1 MNKVFFR
8 RCIIGR
14 GLYAA
19 LFLMFLLPRALWAQ
33 NEPSGGDAPIKAGE
47 AVILYQEAPKNPEWR
62 TTERYLRTAIIPMSR
77 PEGPIRIRFEK
88 TVDASLLNQ
97 RTTEQRFFSSVK
109 DSSDRT
115 VRGVWTWAG
124 GKELQFKP
132 AEKPRT
138 GAWLYVEISGSLPLA
153 GESGSRKWASVSA
166 RLYFEVE
173 YFQMGGKTGSRP
185 VTSGQPRFVAFLNSG
200 TGQIGEGP
208 LCLLYDQPL
217 ESWAFPLVS
226 VSAGGKQVP
235 VRSYHPESL
244 FFDNDGRYETSHI
257 LALSFPEMP
266 ADGTRVVVR
275 YPLMMTAGAQSYAEQ
290 TFSVFTN
297 FYYASDDLDRIR
309 RGRAARLESRWEVE
323 FNSPIDPV
331 SFEDKFSITPQP
343 PSLRFSYYGSSVV
356 IRAAFET
363 GKPYY
368 LQLAPE
374 FTDLL
379 GNRLRTPLAF
389 DFRSQDL
396 PPVFELPKENL
407 VVEADT
413 NRIPVK
419 YRNVRDITA
428 AVYRYDDVSAY
439 IQSLAAGSPGLGKR
453 SLQGVPLTIRPF
465 PNTLNN
471 LYQADF
477 GIESGAGLKLV
488 EISAGGRGSEAGSIP
503 VRRIMVQSTNLGVSA
518 KVSGGTV
525 LGWVTW
531 LYNAVPVQGAKL
543 SLYSASGLLLA
554 ETTATGKDG
563 IGLIKT
569 DKAFEWGVEEPL
581 YLAAEMGKDTAVCRI
596 VNNELSSAWQF
607 NLAGA
612 VRGVNSLAASF
623 FTERG
628 VYRPGESVYFKTFL
642 RNLDEYNGLSPI
654 VLSIRDSRGKE
665 VYNLGKNLDSY
676 RGAAWEFRL
685 PQDAGVG
692 EYTAALRLGIYTANT
707 SFRVEEYR
715 VPTFQVSVSSPD
727 SEWKIDTP
735 VTVEASAEYLRGGV
749 MAGKPFSWRVYRQS
763 EIFAPPAFPGYTFG
777 PEPDPLDTGTVHDE
791 QGVLDNA
798 GKARLVFR
806 PSFSDIQGPM
816 RYIVQSSVTD
826 DDRQNYAGRMSR
838 LIHRTEL
845 YAGIRPPAKTIYRGG
860 ETVKFPYIVTDT
872 QGRLAAGS
880 TVAVYL
886 ETLRYNQNTM
896 LDDEGR
902 TSTYNR
908 EIISSSLLGNIV
920 SGAAPRDY
928 SYRAG
933 KAGMYRL
940 RFEVRDAGGRSAS
953 SSFTFTVS
961 GDETSAWPR
970 FDRERIDLILSKQN
984 YRIGEEAAVVV
995 QTPFETARGLLTI
1008 EANGVLDAYPF
1019 VINRDTPQLTFP
1031 VKAEYAPNAFVSVIL
1046 LRGRV
1051 HYAKDATGFE
1061 TGAPAYRIGYAR
1073 FEADPDAQRLTITV
1087 NAPKTASPG
1096 QTFQAAFTVKN
1107 PAGLPTDASAAV
1119 MVVDEA
1125 VLGMTGYATPDPV
1138 KAAYSLRVLSV
1149 RNASNVLD
1157 LPHSRRA
1164 RYEAL
1169 FPAGDSDDP
1178 AMLPWSDDMLR
1189 RLFRSTAFFAPA
1201 VPVDGKGQGSFTFT
1215 LPDNLTTYRIMI
1227 VAVNRQGQMGSVQS
1241 SLQSRRDLM
1250 IEPALPRF
1258 VYEDDVLTVQARVFN
1273 GTETASS
1280 VSVNAQFTGFQSP
1293 GRPLA
1298 TVTVGGGSSAMV
1310 SWQGRIQAG
1319 FPQVKFRFSAVMGN
1333 VRDDAEYSI
1342 PVRVRGNR
1350 QRSTANV
1357 IVNGKGDLVLPLPA
1371 ARTGGSVELTV
1382 SETPLSELKDSVEF
1396 LMRYP
1401 HGCIEQTT
1409 SETYP
1414 LIVLADIL
1422 PAIGVKEDPAAVKKF
1437 ADAGVARLMT
1447 FRTPSGG
1454 LSFWPGE
1461 SSPHAFGTA
1470 FGLSA
1475 LIEARKRGWN
1485 IPQDFMD
1492 GMVKYLESIIAKGNY
1507 SREMYSPD
1515 GADADTLAFFA
1526 MTLGRMNRPQLSLIQ
1541 DLWRSKDRLTPFGLS
1556 FLAVAVKESG
1566 DRTAPLS
1573 DVLAEIRKAAVETAD
1588 SATFPGSPRG
1598 NWSFD
1603 TPTRANAAA
1612 LMAYAIGDPQ
1622 NLLTAKFLRGLM
1634 DKRRDGLWGTT
1645 QGNVFGIMAIYHL
1658 ASGSALTGQRAP
1670 LFTVSI
1676 DGKTYAASAFSS
1688 LPSGKTWVLTVN
1700 EAELPAARQDPR
1712 TQGIQNRSISFQGK
1726 GTVYLTAKASYDMPI
1741 DSRFLAP
1748 QDKGIRFTRSFETL
1762 DGRALGSVIPLGSIV
1777 RVRLGVQT
1785 RRKLNYAA
1793 FDDLLPAGFEI
1804 LNTNLL
1810 TTENVGGGGESAE
1823 AVRTGPLTNFRDFRD
1838 YRAAFYTDELP
1849 AGSYEFVYYV
1859 RATTPGTFFLPISL
1873 AETMYDPDTLGTTGG
1888 GSMTIR

>member
-1 MNKVFFR
+1 
-8 RCIIGR
+8 
-14 GLYAA
+14 
-19 LFLMFLLPRALWAQ
+19 MFLLPWVLWPQ

-47 AVILYQEAPKNPEWR
+47 AVILYQEAPKTPEWR
-62 TTERYLRTAIIPMSR
+62 TEERYLRTAIIPMSR

-88 TVDASLLNQ
+88 PVDTAAVTALQNTAQ
-97 RTTEQRFFSSVK
+97 RLSYSVVF
-109 DSSDRT
+109 DYGRRT
-115 VRGVWTWAG
+115 VAGAWTWVG
-124 GKELQFKP
+124 GNELQFKP
-132 AEKPRT
+132 AERPSVGTVFSVK
-138 GAWLYVEISGSLPLA
+138 VSGSVPLA
-153 GESGSRKWASVSA
+153 GETGSRRLAPVSA
-166 RLYFEVE
+166 ELSFEVE
-173 YFQMGGKTGSRP
+173 DFQMGSKTGSRP
-185 VTSGQPRFVAFLNSG
+185 VTPGQPRFVAFLNSG

-208 LCLLYDQPL
+208 LYLLYDQSL
-217 ESWAFPLVS
+217 ESWASSLVS
-226 VSAGGKQVP
+226 AAAGGRQLP
-235 VRSYHPESL
+235 VRANRPESL
-244 FFDNDGRYETSHI
+244 FFDREGRYDTSHI

-266 ADGTRVVVR
+266 ADGTRVTIR
-275 YPLMMTAGAQSYAEQ
+275 YPLIMTPGAQSYAEQ
-290 TFSVFTN
+290 AFSVFTG
-297 FYYASDDLDRIR
+297 FYYSSDDIDSIR
-309 RGRAARLESRWEVE
+309 GGRAARLESRWEIE
-323 FNSPIDPV
+323 FNSSIDPV
-331 SFEDKFSITPQP
+331 LFEDNFSISPQP
-343 PSLRFSYYGSSVV
+343 PSLQFSYYGSSVV
-356 IRAAFET
+356 IRASFET

-368 LQLAPE
+368 LRLAPE

-379 GNRLRTPLAF
+379 GNRLRKPLAF

-396 PPVFELPKENL
+396 PPIFELPRESL
-407 VVEADT
+407 VIEADT

-419 YRNVRDITA
+419 YRNLRDITVS
-428 AVYRYDDVSAY
+428 VYRYEDVSAY
-439 IQSLAAGSPGLGKR
+439 IQSLAAKRPELGKR
-453 SLQGVPLTIRPF
+453 SLQGVPLTIRPS

-488 EISAGGRGSEAGSIP
+488 EISAGGRGSEAKNIP
-503 VRRIMVQSTNLGVSA
+503 ARRIIVQSTNLGLSA
-518 KVSGGTV
+518 KVSGGAV

-531 LYNAVPVQGAKL
+531 IYNAVPVQGAKL
-543 SLYSASGLLLA
+543 SLYSASGRLLGEA
-554 ETTATGKDG
+554 AGTGRDG
-563 IGLIKT
+563 IGIIKT

-581 YLAAEMGKDTAVCRI
+581 YLAAEMGRDISVCRI

-612 VRGVNSLAASF
+612 VKGVNPLAASF

-642 RNLDEYNGLSPI
+642 RNLSEYNGLTPI
-654 VLSIRDSRGKE
+654 VLSIRDSRGRE
-665 VYNLGKNLDSY
+665 VYNSGKNLDSY

-685 PQDAGVG
+685 PQDANIG
-692 EYTAALRLGIYTANT
+692 EYTAALNLGIYSAST

-715 VPTFQVSVSSPD
+715 VPTFQVNVSSPY

-735 VTVEASAEYLRGGV
+735 VTVETSAEYLRGGV
-749 MAGKPFSWRVYRQS
+749 MAGKPFSWRIYRQS
-763 EIFAPPAFPGYTFG
+763 EVFAPPAFPGYVFG
-777 PEPDPLDTGTVHDE
+777 PEPDPLDAGTVHDE
-791 QGVLDNA
+791 EGILDNA

-806 PSFSDIQGPM
+806 PSFSGIQGPM

-838 LIHRTEL
+838 VIHRTEL

-860 ETVKFPYIVTDT
+860 ETIKLPYIVTDT
-872 QGRLAAGS
+872 QGRPVPNSPA
-880 TVAVYL
+880 AVYL

-902 TSTYNR
+902 TATYNR
-908 EIISSSLLGNIV
+908 EIISSSLLGNTV

-928 SYRAG
+928 SYRAER
-933 KAGMYRL
+933 AGMYRL
-940 RFEVRDAGGRSAS
+940 RFEVTDSKGRSAS
-953 SSFTFTVS
+953 SYFTFTVS
-961 GDETSAWPR
+961 GGETSAWPR

-984 YRIGEEAAVVV
+984 YKIGEEASVVV
-995 QTPFETARGLLTI
+995 QTPFESARGLLTI
-1008 EANGVLDAYPF
+1008 EANGVLDTYPF
-1019 VINRDTPQLTFP
+1019 VINRDTPQINFP

-1051 HYAKDATGFE
+1051 HYARDATGFE

-1073 FEADPDAQRLTITV
+1073 FEADPDAQRLAV
-1087 NAPKTASPG
+1087 AVSAPKTASPG
-1096 QTFQAAFTVKN
+1096 QTLKVAFTVKN

-1125 VLGMTGYATPDPV
+1125 VLGMTGYATPDPI
-1138 KAAYSLRVLSV
+1138 KTAYSIRVLSV
-1149 RNASNVLD
+1149 RNASNLLD

-1169 FPAGDSDDP
+1169 FPSGDSGDP

-1201 VPVDGKGQGSFTFT
+1201 VPVDSNGQGNFTFT
-1215 LPDNLTTYRIMI
+1215 LPDNLTAYRIMI
-1227 VAVNRQGQMGSVQS
+1227 VAVNRLGQMGSGQS

-1280 VSVNAQFTGFQSP
+1280 VSVSAQFTGFQTED
-1293 GRPLA
+1293 RPRPAPAL
-1298 TVTVGGGSSAMV
+1298 TVGAGSSVMV
-1310 SWQGRIQAG
+1310 SWQGRIQSG
-1319 FPQVKFRFSAVMGN
+1319 FPEVKFRFSAAMGN
-1333 VRDDAEYSI
+1333 IRDDAEYSI

-1350 QRSTANV
+1350 QRSTANI
-1357 IVNGKGDLVLPLPA
+1357 IVNGAGDIVLPLPGT
-1371 ARTGGSVELTV
+1371 RSRGSIELTV

-1422 PAIGVKEDPAAVKKF
+1422 PAIGVTEDPIAVKKF
-1437 ADAGVARLMT
+1437 ADAGIERLMT
-1447 FRTPSGG
+1447 FRTSSGG

-1475 LIEARKRGWN
+1475 LIEAKKRGWN

-1492 GMVKYLESIIAKGNY
+1492 GMVKYLEDIIAKKNY
-1507 SREMYSPD
+1507 RREMYSQGD
-1515 GADADTLAFFA
+1515 ADADTLAFFA
-1526 MTLGRMNRPQLSLIQ
+1526 MTLGRMNRPQISLMQ
-1541 DLWRSKDRLTPFGLS
+1541 DLWRSKNLLTPFGLS
-1556 FLAVAVKESG
+1556 FLATAVKEAG
-1566 DRTAPLS
+1566 DRTVPLS
-1573 DVLAEIRKAAVETAD
+1573 EVLSEIRKAAVETAD
-1588 SATFPGSPRG
+1588 SAAFPGSPRG

-1612 LMAYAIGDPQ
+1612 LMAYAVGDPQ
-1622 NLLTAKFLRGLM
+1622 NPLTAKFLRGLM
-1634 DKRRDGLWGTT
+1634 EKRRDGLWGTT
-1645 QGNVFGIMAIYHL
+1645 QGNVFGIMAVYHL
-1658 ASGSALTGQRAP
+1658 TSGSALTGRSAP
-1670 LFTVSI
+1670 SFTVSI
-1676 DGKTYAASAFSS
+1676 DGKNYPASAFSS
-1688 LPSGKTWVLTVN
+1688 LSGGRTWVLTIN
-1700 EAELPAARQDPR
+1700 EAELPPARADSR
-1712 TQGIQNRSISFQGK
+1712 VQGIQNRGISLRGG

-1741 DSRFLAP
+1741 DSRFLSP
-1748 QDKGIRFTRSFETL
+1748 QDKGIRFTRTFETL

-1777 RVRLGVQT
+1777 RVRLAAQT
-1785 RRKLNYAA
+1785 GRKLNYAA

-1810 TTENVGGGGESAE
+1810 TTESMNGDGESA
-1823 AVRTGPLTNFRDFRD
+1823 AAAGTRAFTNFRDFRD
-1838 YRAAFYTDELP
+1838 YRAAFYADELP

-1888 GSMTIR
+1888 GSITIR